1 MKKFNIQNYL
11 RYKDDLETSVE
22 RVLNNKEEE
31 FPDETWPR
39 EDVIVYFMDLVEQ
52 IARSFSTSDQA
63 SGVMDITDLIQDG
76 SIGLIQGVDRID
88 WETIKISSNKKDTL
102 RSFLSKRIKGAIRR
116 AIDINRGD
124 IRIPEH
130 KLNEIRKEEDE
141 NSKIVQMF
149 FNSIFLSIDSYS
161 DGEDNIMYEVEDK
174 SEIYNIDIMNK
185 YLLTLMKQHLNEK
198 EYDIVR
204 MSYGLDCP
212 KHSAKEIAN
221 ALLIRGSASYVRVSQ
236 IKKEA
241 IDKLIANVNPSQVI
255 DFL

>member
-1 MKKFNIQNYL
+1 
-11 RYKDDLETSVE
+11 
-22 RVLNNKEEE
+22 
-31 FPDETWPR
+31 
-39 EDVIVYFMDLVEQ
+39 
-52 IARSFSTSDQA
+52 
-63 SGVMDITDLIQDG
+63 
-76 SIGLIQGVDRID
+76 
-88 WETIKISSNKKDTL
+88 
-102 RSFLSKRIKGAIRR
+102 
-116 AIDINRGD
+116 
-124 IRIPEH
+124 
-130 KLNEIRKEEDE
+130 
-141 NSKIVQMF
+141 MF

-174 SEIYNIDIMNK
+174 SEVYNIDIMNK

-241 IDKLIANVNPSQVI
+241 IDKLIANVDPSQVI